1 MEKGYMSENHVNE
14 LVRRAQEGE
23 KEAFET
29 LMRTYDRQI
38 LSLAYQ
44 MMGNTMDAEDVTQE
58 VFIRAYRRL
67 PDFRFES
74 EFFTWL
80 YRIAVNCTISAR
92 RRRLRNRH
100 ASIDHGETATGS
112 FEQRLKDPG
121 HEPDKQ
127 MIQQEIRETVE
138 KQLDKLPVMQRVVF
152 FLRFM
157 EDLKIRDIA
166 EITGSS
172 EGAVKN
178 SLFRSTRKMRKHL
191 AHLI

>member
-1 MEKGYMSENHVNE
+1 MSGNDVNE
-14 LVRRAQEGE
+14 LVRRAQAGE
-23 KEAFET
+23 AQAFET

-38 LSLAYQ
+38 LHLAYQ
-44 MMGNTMDAEDVTQE
+44 MLDNTMDAEDVTQE
-58 VFIRAYRRL
+58 VFMRAYRRL
-67 PDFRFES
+67 SDFRFES

-80 YRIAVNCTISAR
+80 YRIAVNCAISAR

-100 ASIDHGETATGS
+100 ASIDRSDTAADS
-112 FEQRLKDPG
+112 FERRLKDSG

-138 KQLDKLPVMQRVVF
+138 KHLDKLPIMQRVVF

-157 EDLKIRDIA
+157 EDFKIREIA

>member
-1 MEKGYMSENHVNE
+1 MNGNDVNE
-14 LVRRAQEGE
+14 LVRRAQAGE
-23 KEAFET
+23 TQAFET

-44 MMGNTMDAEDVTQE
+44 MLGNSMDAEDVTQE
-58 VFIRAYRRL
+58 VFMRAYRRL
-67 PDFRFES
+67 SDFRFES

-80 YRIAVNCTISAR
+80 YRIAVNCSISAR

-100 ASIDHGETATGS
+100 VSIDRSETAADS
-112 FEQRLKDPG
+112 FERRLKDSG

-138 KQLDKLPVMQRVVF
+138 KHLDKLPIMQRAVF
-152 FLRFM
+152 ILRFL
-157 EDLKIRDIA
+157 EDFKIKEIA

-178 SLFRSTRKMRKHL
+178 SLFRSTRKMRKYL
-191 AHLI
+191 AHLIRS